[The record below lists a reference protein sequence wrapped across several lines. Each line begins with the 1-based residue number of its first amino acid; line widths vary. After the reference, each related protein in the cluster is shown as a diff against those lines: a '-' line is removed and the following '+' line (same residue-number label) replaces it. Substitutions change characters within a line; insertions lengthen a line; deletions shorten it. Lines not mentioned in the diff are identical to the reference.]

1 MKIAIIAPPFIS
13 VPPKMYGG
21 TELFV
26 SQISEGLKKRKI
38 DVVVYTNGESTI
50 QVERRWLY
58 EKAQWPIKGEIYDNL
73 TDINH
78 TSWAIADAARDC
90 DLIHLNNLPGLAHS
104 RMVNLPFVY
113 TVHHP
118 HDDGLSTFYQFF
130 PDVDYVTISDFQ
142 RVREG
147 MPRLRTIHH
156 GLDAS
161 VYDCGQDNRRW
172 HLSFLGRIAPI
183 KGTHLAIQVAKRSGI
198 PLRIAGEVQPMY
210 RDYYEREIKPHI
222 DGRFIDY
229 IGEADLA
236 GKNDLL
242 GNSIAM
248 LFPIQWDEPF
258 GLVMIE
264 AMACGTPVLAF
275 AGGSVRE
282 IVADGVS
289 GYICRDVDD
298 MAQRAKSLSIPSQHV
313 RAYLEK
319 YFTIDRMVDQ
329 YVQLYREAMTRYQ
342 AGKTDF
348 DSSLAIA

>member
-1 MKIAIIAPPFIS
+1 MKIAIIAPPFICI
-13 VPPKMYGG
+13 PPKMYGG
-21 TELFV
+21 TEFFV
-26 SQISEGLKKRKI
+26 SQIAEGLKKRKI
-38 DVVVYTNGESTI
+38 NVVVYTNGESTI

-58 EKAQWPIKGEIYDNL
+58 SRAQWPIKGEIYDNL

-78 TSWAIADAARDC
+78 TSWAVADARRDC

-104 RMVNLPFVY
+104 PMVDRPFVY

-118 HDDGLSTFYQFF
+118 HDDGLSAFYRFF

-142 RVREG
+142 RVRER
-147 MPRLRTIHH
+147 MPRIRTIHH
-156 GLDAS
+156 GLDSS
-161 VYDCGQDNRRW
+161 VYKRGDNKRG

-198 PLRIAGEVQPMY
+198 PLRIAGEVQPIY

-222 DGRFIDY
+222 DGRFIEY

-236 GKNDLL
+236 TKNELL

-275 AGGSVRE
+275 PGGSVRE
-282 IVADGVS
+282 IVKEGVS
-289 GYICRDVDD
+289 GYICRDVND
-298 MAQRAKSLSIPSQHV
+298 MAKTAKSLSIPAQQV
-313 RAYLEK
+313 RAYVEK

-329 YVQLYREAMTRYQ
+329 YVQLYREAVARYQ

-348 DSSLAIA
+348 DTSLAIA